1 MWRRNRRTEEEE
13 DLHGGEE
20 EGRGKGRVSKP
31 QTSHPALV
39 PKPEPSPLLSG
50 GETVAPS
57 GGSKDKEGRQA
68 TKSKAAVR
76 ENRSRPYPTTSPNT
90 TRAGLRSPE
99 EVFNTKPTVALYAK
113 KEGESQPAE
122 AVECELFMLP
132 EQYSLSGIYP
142 DQDGVRLEAAD
153 QESAD
158 VLLRHLRASGWT
170 VTGDGKPHLAE
181 IQLCQPTEPIKQV
194 HTRADRSGSHNAK
207 PRAPTGGPA
216 FCRKSRGRG
225 WRRIRGG
232 DDLETGLGGRRPGRT
247 TISAFG

>member
-1 MWRRNRRTEEEE
+1 M
-13 DLHGGEE
+13 
-20 EGRGKGRVSKP
+20 
-31 QTSHPALV
+31 
-39 PKPEPSPLLSG
+39 
-50 GETVAPS
+50 
-57 GGSKDKEGRQA
+57 
-68 TKSKAAVR
+68 
-76 ENRSRPYPTTSPNT
+76 
-90 TRAGLRSPE
+90 
-99 EVFNTKPTVALYAK
+99 ALYAK

-170 VTGDGKPHLAE
+170 VTASPIWPRLE

-232 DDLETGLGGRRPGRT
+232 DDPETGLGGRRPGRT
-247 TISAFG
+247 RISAFG